1 MGEHYNLKSPD
12 AYRNREPIIDKNGM
26 KWPSFVA
33 FSRRI
38 ERADPEKQDNKENND
53 SKDNKNNKD
62 SKNSKDNKDSK
73 DSKDNKDGKKR

>member
-1 MGEHYNLKSPD
+1 MGENYNLLSPE

-33 FSRRI
+33 FSRRV
-38 ERADPEKQDNKENND
+38 ERADPENKTIKKIMTAKD

-62 SKNSKDNKDSK
+62 SKDNKNNK
-73 DSKDNKDGKKR
+73 DSKDNKEQQG